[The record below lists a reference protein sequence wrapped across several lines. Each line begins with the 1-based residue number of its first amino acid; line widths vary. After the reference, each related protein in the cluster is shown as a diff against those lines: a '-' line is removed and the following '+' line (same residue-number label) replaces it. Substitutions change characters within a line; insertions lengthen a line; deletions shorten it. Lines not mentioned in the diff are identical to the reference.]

1 MKFNQKSAKYIFNFL
16 FFNIIS
22 ILVNKNYILAKLIS
36 NSKNLDIKDLMK
48 AFITGVNGQDGSYLA
63 EFLINKGY
71 EVHGTIRR
79 SSSINTS
86 KIDHIISQH
95 QGEELFL
102 YYSDLLDSSSLTNL
116 ISNINPDE
124 IYNLAAQSH
133 VAVSFQNPLFTT
145 ETSTVG
151 PLTILESIRNVN
163 KDIKFYQASSSE
175 MYGGTT
181 QEALNEDSKFDPKS
195 PYAAAKVFAFEIS
208 KVYRE
213 SYDLFATN
221 GILFN
226 HESPRR
232 GETFVTRKIS
242 KAVGRISVGIQSKL
256 TLGNLEAFRDW
267 GFAGDYVE
275 AMWRIL
281 QHAVPDDWVIAT
293 GETHS
298 VKEFA
303 EKAFNY
309 VGLNAEE
316 YVETSDKYL
325 RPNEVEY
332 LLGDPTKAQKELDWK
347 PNLRFDD
354 LVKLMVEHDI
364 NEAKKEQTL
373 LKEGLIS
380 PTWESPLSS

>member
-1 MKFNQKSAKYIFNFL
+1 
-16 FFNIIS
+16 
-22 ILVNKNYILAKLIS
+22 
-36 NSKNLDIKDLMK
+36 MK
-48 AFITGVNGQDGSYLA
+48 AFVTGINGQDGSYLA
-63 EFLINKGY
+63 EFLIRKGY

-79 SSSINTS
+79 SSSINTE
-86 KIDHIISQH
+86 KIDHIISEH
-95 QGEELFL
+95 QGDKLFL
-102 YYSDLLDSSSLTNL
+102 YHSDLLDSSSLTNL
-116 ISNINPDE
+116 ISNIMPNE

-151 PLTILESIRNVN
+151 PLSLLESIRNID

-175 MYGGTT
+175 MYGGA
-181 QEALNEDSKFDPKS
+181 EKVALNEDSKFDPKS
-195 PYAAAKVFAFEIS
+195 PYAAAKVFAYEIS
-208 KVYRE
+208 KIYRD
-213 SYDLFATN
+213 SYSMFASN

-256 TLGNLEAFRDW
+256 TLGNLNAFRDW
-267 GFAGDYVE
+267 GYAGDYVE
-275 AMWRIL
+275 AMWQIL
-281 QHAVPDDWVIAT
+281 QHEKPDDWVIAT

-298 VKEFA
+298 VSEFVKEAFSYIGVEE
-303 EKAFNY
+303 EKH
-309 VGLNAEE
+309 LT
-316 YVETSDKYL
+316 TSEKYF

-332 LLGDPTKAQKELDWK
+332 LLGDSSKAKKVLGWEPK
-347 PNLRFDD
+347 VKFND

-364 NEAKKEQTL
+364 NEAKKEYTL

-380 PTWESPLSS
+380 PTWEYPVKI

>member
-1 MKFNQKSAKYIFNFL
+1 
-16 FFNIIS
+16 
-22 ILVNKNYILAKLIS
+22 
-36 NSKNLDIKDLMK
+36 MK
-48 AFITGVNGQDGSYLA
+48 AFITGINGQDGSYLA
-63 EFLINKGY
+63 ELLISKNY

-79 SSSINTS
+79 SSSINTE
-86 KIDHIISQH
+86 KIDHLISNH
-95 QGEELFL
+95 QGDNLFL

-116 ISNINPDE
+116 ISNIRPNE
-124 IYNLAAQSH
+124 VYNLAAQSH

-151 PLTILESIRNVN
+151 PLSLLESIRNID

-175 MYGGTT
+175 MYGGA
-181 QEALNEDSKFDPKS
+181 ERLALNEESKFDPKS
-195 PYAAAKVFAFEIS
+195 PYAAAKVFAYDIS
-208 KVYRE
+208 KIYRE
-213 SYDLFATN
+213 SYDMFATN

-281 QHAVPDDWVIAT
+281 QHDKPEDWVIAT

-298 VKEFA
+298 VSEFVKEAFSYVDLEESDYVA
-303 EKAFNY
+303 TSEKY
-309 VGLNAEE
+309 
-316 YVETSDKYL
+316 Y

-332 LLGDPTKAQKELDWK
+332 LLGDPSKAESRLGWK
-347 PNLRFDD
+347 PNVMFKD
-354 LVKLMVEHDI
+354 LVKLMVENDI
-364 NEAKKEQTL
+364 KEAKKEYTL

-380 PTWESPLSS
+380 PTWEHPLSIKN

>member
-1 MKFNQKSAKYIFNFL
+1 
-16 FFNIIS
+16 
-22 ILVNKNYILAKLIS
+22 
-36 NSKNLDIKDLMK
+36 MK
-48 AFITGVNGQDGSYLA
+48 AFITGINGQDGSYLA
-63 EFLINKGY
+63 ELLISKNY

-79 SSSINTS
+79 SSSINTE
-86 KIDHIISQH
+86 KIDHLISNH
-95 QGEELFL
+95 QGDNLFL

-116 ISNINPDE
+116 ISNIRPNE
-124 IYNLAAQSH
+124 VYNLAAQSH

-151 PLTILESIRNVN
+151 PLSLLESIRNID

-175 MYGGTT
+175 MYGGA
-181 QEALNEDSKFDPKS
+181 ERVALNEESKFDPKS
-195 PYAAAKVFAFEIS
+195 PYAAAKVFAYDIS
-208 KVYRE
+208 KIYRE
-213 SYDLFATN
+213 SYDMFATN

-281 QHAVPDDWVIAT
+281 QHDKPEDWVIAT

-298 VKEFA
+298 VSEFVKEAFSYVDLEESDYVA
-303 EKAFNY
+303 TSEKY
-309 VGLNAEE
+309 
-316 YVETSDKYL
+316 Y

-332 LLGDPTKAQKELDWK
+332 LLGDPSKAESRLGWK
-347 PNLRFDD
+347 PNVMFKD
-354 LVKLMVEHDI
+354 LVKLMVENDI
-364 NEAKKEQTL
+364 KEAKKEYTL

-380 PTWESPLSS
+380 PTWEHPVSIKN

>member
-1 MKFNQKSAKYIFNFL
+1 
-16 FFNIIS
+16 
-22 ILVNKNYILAKLIS
+22 
-36 NSKNLDIKDLMK
+36 MK
-48 AFITGVNGQDGSYLA
+48 AFITGINGQDGSYLA
-63 EFLINKGY
+63 EFLIKQNY

-86 KIDHIISQH
+86 KIDHLISEH
-95 QGEELFL
+95 QGDNLFL

-116 ISNINPDE
+116 ISKINPNE
-124 IYNLAAQSH
+124 VYNLAAQSH

-151 PLTILESIRNVN
+151 PLTLLESIRNVN

-175 MYGGTT
+175 MYGGTSKDS
-181 QEALNEDSKFDPKS
+181 LNEDSKFDPKS

-213 SYDLFATN
+213 SYDLFASN

-242 KAVGRISVGIQSKL
+242 KAVGRISVGIQNKL
-256 TLGNLEAFRDW
+256 TLGNLNAFRDW

-275 AMWRIL
+275 AMWKIL
-281 QHAVPDDWVIAT
+281 QYEKAEDWVIAT

-298 VKEFA
+298 VQEFA
-303 EKAFNY
+303 NKAFSY
-309 VGLNAEE
+309 VGLNSEDF
-316 YVETSDKYL
+316 VDTSEKYF

-332 LLGDPTKAQKELDWK
+332 LLGDPSKAENQLNWK
-347 PNLRFDD
+347 PSLMFDD
-354 LVKLMVEHDI
+354 LVELMVEHDI
-364 NEAKKEQTL
+364 NEAKKELTL
-373 LKEGLIS
+373 LKENLIS
-380 PTWESPLSS
+380 PTWEYPANP

>member
-1 MKFNQKSAKYIFNFL
+1 
-16 FFNIIS
+16 
-22 ILVNKNYILAKLIS
+22 
-36 NSKNLDIKDLMK
+36 MK
-48 AFITGVNGQDGSYLA
+48 AFITGINGQDGSYLA
-63 EFLINKGY
+63 ELLINKNY

-79 SSSINTS
+79 SSSINTE
-86 KIDHIISQH
+86 KIDHLISNH
-95 QGEELFL
+95 QGDNLFL

-116 ISNINPDE
+116 ISNIRPNE
-124 IYNLAAQSH
+124 VYNLAAQSH

-151 PLTILESIRNVN
+151 PLSLLESIRNID

-175 MYGGTT
+175 MYGGA
-181 QEALNEDSKFDPKS
+181 ERVALNEESKFDPKS
-195 PYAAAKVFAFEIS
+195 PYAAAKVFAYDIS
-208 KVYRE
+208 KIYRE
-213 SYDLFATN
+213 SYDMFATN

-281 QHAVPDDWVIAT
+281 QHDKPEDWVIAT

-298 VKEFA
+298 VSEFVKEAFSYVDLKESDYVA
-303 EKAFNY
+303 TSEKY
-309 VGLNAEE
+309 
-316 YVETSDKYL
+316 Y

-332 LLGDPTKAQKELDWK
+332 LLGDPSKAESRLGWK
-347 PNLRFDD
+347 PNVMFKD
-354 LVKLMVEHDI
+354 LVKLMVENDI
-364 NEAKKEQTL
+364 KEAKKEYTL

-380 PTWESPLSS
+380 PTWEHPLSIKN

>member
-1 MKFNQKSAKYIFNFL
+1 
-16 FFNIIS
+16 
-22 ILVNKNYILAKLIS
+22 
-36 NSKNLDIKDLMK
+36 MK
-48 AFITGVNGQDGSYLA
+48 AFITGINGQDGSYLA
-63 EFLINKGY
+63 EYLIKQNY

-86 KIDHIISQH
+86 KIDHLISEH
-95 QGEELFL
+95 QGENLFL

-116 ISNINPDE
+116 ISKIMPNE
-124 IYNLAAQSH
+124 VYNLAAQSH

-151 PLTILESIRNVN
+151 PLTLLESIRNVD

-175 MYGGTT
+175 MYGGTS
-181 QEALNEDSKFDPKS
+181 QVALNEESKFDPKS

-213 SYDLFATN
+213 SYDLYASN

-256 TLGNLEAFRDW
+256 TLGNLDAHRDW

-275 AMWRIL
+275 AMWKIL
-281 QHAVPDDWVIAT
+281 QYDNADDWVIAT
-293 GETHS
+293 GKTYS
-298 VKEFA
+298 VRDFA
-303 EKAFNY
+303 KKAFDY
-309 VGLNAEE
+309 VGLNSED
-316 YVETSDKYL
+316 YIETSEKYL
-325 RPNEVEY
+325 RPNEVQY
-332 LLGDPTKAQKELDWK
+332 LLGDPSKAKKLLDWEPK
-347 PNLRFDD
+347 LKFDD
-354 LVKLMVEHDI
+354 LVRLMVDHDL
-364 NEAKKEQTL
+364 NEAKKEMTL
-373 LKEGLIS
+373 LNEGLIS
-380 PTWESPLSS
+380 PTWENPVNF

>member
-1 MKFNQKSAKYIFNFL
+1 
-16 FFNIIS
+16 
-22 ILVNKNYILAKLIS
+22 
-36 NSKNLDIKDLMK
+36 MK
-48 AFITGVNGQDGSYLA
+48 AFITGINGQDGSYLA
-63 EFLINKGY
+63 ELLISKNY

-79 SSSINTS
+79 SSSINTE
-86 KIDHIISQH
+86 KIDHLISNH
-95 QGEELFL
+95 QGDNLFL

-116 ISNINPDE
+116 ISNIRPNE
-124 IYNLAAQSH
+124 VYNLAAQSH

-151 PLTILESIRNVN
+151 PLSLLESIRNID

-175 MYGGTT
+175 MYGGA
-181 QEALNEDSKFDPKS
+181 ERVALNEESKFDPKS
-195 PYAAAKVFAFEIS
+195 PYAAAKVFAYDIS
-208 KVYRE
+208 KIYRE
-213 SYDLFATN
+213 SYDMFATN

-281 QHAVPDDWVIAT
+281 QHDKPEDWVIAT

-298 VKEFA
+298 VSDFVKEAFSYVDLEESDYVA
-303 EKAFNY
+303 TSEKY
-309 VGLNAEE
+309 
-316 YVETSDKYL
+316 Y

-332 LLGDPTKAQKELDWK
+332 LLGDPSKAESTLGWK
-347 PNLRFDD
+347 PNVMFKD
-354 LVKLMVEHDI
+354 LVKLMVENDI
-364 NEAKKEQTL
+364 KEAKKEYTL

-380 PTWESPLSS
+380 PTWEHPLSIKN